1 MLREPSDIKE
11 CEYCEETIEKA
22 AQPQY
27 NQNSSD
33 LYQRYNVTGRATSV
47 MRPAI
52 FFDRDNTL
60 TIDKGYC
67 HKIED
72 FAWMPEVE
80 AALRLCHQAA
90 IPIFIVTNQGGIARQ
105 IFSYD
110 DMTAFHHHL
119 CDKAAAAG
127 SHITDIAYCPHHPKA
142 RDPAARL
149 CDCRKPAPTML
160 HQLATK
166 WDISLAHSVMIGD
179 RPSDILAGQYAG
191 CHSYLYEPHSPM
203 MRFLAPI
210 LAAHFGVTPS

>member
-11 CEYCEETIEKA
+11 CEHCEETIEKA

-33 LYQRYNVTGRATSV
+33 LCQLYNAIGRASSI

-72 FAWMPEVE
+72 FSWMPEVE
-80 AALRLCHQAA
+80 AALQQLHQAE
-90 IPIFIVTNQGGIARQ
+90 IPIFIVTNQGGIAQQ
-105 IFSYD
+105 IFSHN

-119 CDKAAAAG
+119 CKQAIAAG
-127 SHITDIAYCPHHPKA
+127 SYITDIAYCPHHPKA
-142 RDPAARL
+142 TDPAART
-149 CDCRKPAPTML
+149 CECRKPAPTML
-160 HQLATK
+160 QQLATK

-179 RPSDILAGQYAG
+179 RSSDILAGQYAG
-191 CHSYLYEPHSPM
+191 CHSYLYEPHSDM
-203 MRFLAPI
+203 TRFLAPI
-210 LAAHFGVTPS
+210 IAAHFGVTLL

>member
-33 LYQRYNVTGRATSV
+33 LCQLYNAIGRASSI

-80 AALRLCHQAA
+80 AALQQLHQAE
-90 IPIFIVTNQGGIARQ
+90 IPIFIVTNQGGIAQQ
-105 IFSYD
+105 IFSHN

-119 CDKAAAAG
+119 CKQAIAAV
-127 SHITDIAYCPHHPKA
+127 SYITDIAYCPHHPKA
-142 RDPAARL
+142 TDPAART
-149 CDCRKPAPTML
+149 CECRKPAPTML
-160 HQLATK
+160 QQLATK

-179 RPSDILAGQYAG
+179 RSSDILAGQYAG
-191 CHSYLYEPHSPM
+191 CHSYLYEPHSDM
-203 MRFLAPI
+203 TRFLAPI
-210 LAAHFGVTPS
+210 IAAHFGVTLL

>member
-33 LYQRYNVTGRATSV
+33 LCQLYNAIGRASSI

-72 FAWMPEVE
+72 FAWMPGVE
-80 AALRLCHQAA
+80 AALQQLHQAE
-90 IPIFIVTNQGGIARQ
+90 IPIFIVTNQGGIAQQ
-105 IFSYD
+105 IFSHN

-119 CDKAAAAG
+119 CKQAIAAG
-127 SHITDIAYCPHHPKA
+127 SYITDIAYCPHHPKA
-142 RDPAARL
+142 TDPAART
-149 CDCRKPAPTML
+149 CECRKPAPTML
-160 HQLATK
+160 QQLATK

-179 RPSDILAGQYAG
+179 RSSDILAGQYAG
-191 CHSYLYEPHSPM
+191 CHSYLYEPHSDM
-203 MRFLAPI
+203 TRFLAPI
-210 LAAHFGVTPS
+210 IAAHFGVTLL